1 MPDTSSDYKEHSFPG
16 TPKKFFFEGRYRKLV
31 RDLPQTTFFCP
42 KCKGK
47 RCDSCEGRGKLF
59 DDSVQDLIA
68 RVAMPRFKA
77 RRHKFH
83 GAGREDV
90 DVRMLGNGR
99 PFVFEMTKVKREAVD
114 LQDLAEAVTKRSDG
128 KIEIFNLNRCERNRI
143 PYLKQANCDK
153 EYSAK
158 VQCENISEWSSV
170 GDRLDDLIRNGPF
183 VLSQKTPARVA
194 HRRGANTIRER
205 WLQLMDWQILNRGEL
220 ALTLKSQHGTYIK
233 EAISSDSGRTKNSI
247 SELLSMSCECVE
259 LDVINV
265 MLD

>member
-1 MPDTSSDYKEHSFPG
+1 MLDTSSDFKEHRFPG
-16 TPKKFFFEGRYRKLV
+16 SSQKFFFEGRYRKLV

-42 KCKGK
+42 KCKGR
-47 RCDSCEGRGKLF
+47 RCDSCEGRGKIF

-114 LQDLAEAVTKRSDG
+114 LQDLAEVVTQRSDG
-128 KIEIFNLNRCERNRI
+128 RIEIFDLSRCERSRI
-143 PYLKQANCDK
+143 PYIKQAKCDK
-153 EYSAK
+153 EYLAK
-158 VQCENISEWSSV
+158 VQCDNIREWRNVEGSL
-170 GDRLDDLIRNGPF
+170 DRLVSAGPF
-183 VLSQKTPARVA
+183 VLFQKTPSRVA
-194 HRRGANTIRER
+194 HRRGANTVRER
-205 WLQLMDWQILNRGEL
+205 WLQLLDWHILNKGEL

-233 EAISSDSGRTKNSI
+233 EAISSDDGRTKNSI
-247 SELLSMSCECVE
+247 SEFLNMPCECVE
-259 LDVINV
+259 LDVVGV